1 MQVRVVE
8 TFDMAG
14 RHAQAELPLQRRE
27 NTVRVAGGVF
37 DLDLLELL
45 EPVQP
50 GVALRQ
56 FQKTQLVAPLRHG
69 ERDVFPQASRW
80 GERDDYLARE
90 LARQPLGDRPDRIGQ
105 HVARRVFESRF
116 QLDRERVDDRPV
128 GYAHE
133 VAEGGVLVRDQR
145 EHVHVRQRVAHYD
158 RLALVGG
165 QDLDPFLVL
174 RGLLEAHRFGGLA
187 HFLFQVAHRVAGI
200 AAQQRSDHADAM
212 AVILLAL
219 QSDARALAVAD
230 MVLEADA
237 VTVLGN
243 RLGGQVQRAGAQAV
257 DTVCHVQ
264 NGLLDVDRRVRPE
277 ILRSVAHEPP
287 GRLHARERLVAD
299 HDPRVGL
306 VVLEQDVVARLEA
319 LDHVVLE
326 QERLA
331 LAGDDRVAQ
340 VGDPGDHDPHFRAL
354 VRFRREVGVDPPV
367 QVFRLAHVDHLS
379 VGAQKL
385 VDAGRLGQQGDLLLE
400 LLDALGWFHGV

>member
-1 MQVRVVE
+1 
-8 TFDMAG
+8 
-14 RHAQAELPLQRRE
+14 
-27 NTVRVAGGVF
+27 
-37 DLDLLELL
+37 
-45 EPVQP
+45 
-50 GVALRQ
+50 
-56 FQKTQLVAPLRHG
+56 
-69 ERDVFPQASRW
+69 
-80 GERDDYLARE
+80 
-90 LARQPLGDRPDRIGQ
+90 
-105 HVARRVFESRF
+105 
-116 QLDRERVDDRPV
+116 
-128 GYAHE
+128 
-133 VAEGGVLVRDQR
+133 
-145 EHVHVRQRVAHYD
+145 
-158 RLALVGG
+158 
-165 QDLDPFLVL
+165 
-174 RGLLEAHRFGGLA
+174 
-187 HFLFQVAHRVAGI
+187 
-200 AAQQRSDHADAM
+200 
-212 AVILLAL
+212 
-219 QSDARALAVAD
+219 

-385 VDAGRLGQQGDLLLE
+385 VDAGRLGQQGDLLFSSSMR
-400 LLDALGWFHGV
+400 LDGFMEFKWILTGLKVSKIILHLCRSLRQSFCKGKVRTQKSGLACGKPSLRKLWN